1 VAVVEQVLTGR
12 FADGLGNEHNV
23 PARAGFESFPWHS
36 MAVWILMQLKRWGYV
51 KQDLDYRAVAEQ
63 VFLATDAR
71 KRLAELGLAAPE
83 RTYAQHRILGE
94 VFDPGRPDERATIA
108 HPVPDSRAA

>member
-1 VAVVEQVLTGR
+1 
-12 FADGLGNEHNV
+12 
-23 PARAGFESFPWHS
+23 

-51 KQDLDYRAVAEQ
+51 KQDLDYRHVAEQ

-83 RTYAQHRILGE
+83 RTYAQHRILGK
-94 VFDPGRPDERATIA
+94 VFDPSSPEESAKSI
-108 HPVPDSRAA
+108 PVARSSQAA